1 MRYQMSNQDQY
12 LLDKY
17 NSGARFVLIRQS
29 LHIDDMTFY
38 TEVESTFQ
46 APWASGLYELLADGT
61 RGECLSY
68 NFDSSD

>member
-1 MRYQMSNQDQY
+1 MISKDQY

-29 LHIDDMTFY
+29 LHIDDMVFY
-38 TEVESTFQ
+38 ETVENTFQ

>member
-1 MRYQMSNQDQY
+1 MRYIMISKDQY

-29 LHIDDMTFY
+29 LHIDDMVFY
-38 TEVESTFQ
+38 ETVESTFQ

-61 RGECLSY
+61 KGECLSY

>member
-1 MRYQMSNQDQY
+1 MIIQDQY

-29 LHIDDMTFY
+29 LHIDDMVFY
-38 TEVESTFQ
+38 ETVENTFQ